1 MDDNKIVGIPV
12 LPLRGI
18 TVFPNMILDLDI
30 GREKSLA
37 AIQKAMEDNDKILVV
52 AQKDA
57 TIDDP
62 KIEELY
68 DMGTIAIIRQVTKIN
83 DNHYK
88 IFVAGEKRARI
99 IDSESQDYLS
109 ATVEVID
116 NSQQEFTKNE
126 EALIR
131 TIGELFE
138 KYAKLSGRIH
148 EDMVYSILGLKSS
161 LEIIDIIA
169 AHMTLEVSKKQDILE
184 AVDTTTRMNKIIEIL
199 NDEIQILEIQRNI
212 YLQVKKNIDKS
223 QKEYYL
229 KEQLKAIQEE
239 LGDKDSIKEETEKY
253 KEKLGKLEIPSE
265 IKEKIEKEID
275 KLYKTSGSSPE
286 SGSVRN
292 YIETVL
298 DIPWGIITKENA
310 QIKKAQKILEDDH
323 YGLEKVK
330 QRILEY
336 LAVRVYAPNVQ
347 VPILCLIGPPGV
359 GKTSIAKS
367 IASATGRN
375 YARISLGG
383 ARDEADIRGHRRTYV
398 SSMPG
403 RFINALRQAKS
414 MNPVLVLD
422 EMDKMMSDF
431 RGDPA
436 AALLEVLDS
445 EQNANFR
452 DHYIEVPVDLS
463 KVMFICTAN
472 TLSSIPKPLLDRME
486 VIEINSYT
494 SIEKMEIAKR
504 HLLPKQLKIHGLA
517 SKNIRLSSENIMYL
531 IDHYTKE
538 SGVRSLERLLGSLCR
553 KAVREMLETEKKT
566 IYITP
571 QKIREYLGQEK
582 YHFDKVSDTPQI
594 GLVTGLAWTSVG
606 GDTLSIEVNIMKG
619 KGNLELTGQM
629 GNVMKESAKAAVSY
643 IRSNYDVLEVPENF
657 HTKLDIHIHIP
668 EGAVPKDGPSAG
680 ITMATAI
687 ISALTKKPVR
697 NDIAMT
703 GEVTIRG
710 RVLAIGGLKEKLLA
724 AKRAGIYNVLVPKQN
739 MPHISEIEKHIVEDM
754 NIIYVETMEEV
765 IKHAFAHTK
774 EEP

>member
-1 MDDNKIVGIPV
+1 MIDNNKIAGIPV

-37 AIQKAMEDNDKILVV
+37 AIQKAIETDDKIFVV

-57 TIDDP
+57 TVDDP
-62 KIEELY
+62 KVEELY
-68 DMGTIAIIRQVTKIN
+68 DIGTIASIRQVTKIS

-88 IFVAGEKRARI
+88 IFIAGEKRARI
-99 IDSESQDYLS
+99 IDSQIEEYLS

-116 NSQQEFTKNE
+116 TKQQEFTQKE

-148 EDMVYSILGLKSS
+148 EDMVYAILGLKSS

-169 AHMTLEVSKKQDILE
+169 AHMTLEVSKKQEILA
-184 AVDTTTRMNKIIEIL
+184 AVDITTRMNKMIEIL
-199 NDEIQILEIQRNI
+199 NHEIQILEIQRNI

-239 LGDKDSIKEETEKY
+239 LGDKDSIKEETDNF
-253 KEKLGKLEIPSE
+253 KEKLNSLQIPEE

-275 KLYKTSGSSPE
+275 KLYKSSANSPE
-286 SGSVRN
+286 SGYLRN

-298 DIPWGIITKENA
+298 DIPWGITTKENT
-310 QIKKAQKILEDDH
+310 QIKKAQKVLEREH
-323 YGLEKVK
+323 YGLEKIK

-336 LAVRVYAPNVQ
+336 LAVKVYAPDIQ
-347 VPILCLIGPPGV
+347 VPILCLVGPPGV
-359 GKTSIAKS
+359 GKTSIARS
-367 IASATGRN
+367 IATATGRN

-398 SSMPG
+398 GAMPG

-414 MNPVLVLD
+414 MNPVIVLD
-422 EMDKMMSDF
+422 ELDKMMSDF

-445 EQNANFR
+445 EQNAHFR
-452 DHYIEVPVDLS
+452 DHYVEVPVDLS

-472 TLSSIPKPLLDRME
+472 NLTSVPKPLLDRME
-486 VIEINSYT
+486 VIELSSYT
-494 SIEKMEIAKR
+494 SVEKLEIAKR
-504 HLLPKQLKIHGLA
+504 HLLPKQLQRHGLTA
-517 SKNIRLSSENIMYL
+517 KNIRISQETIMYL
-531 IDHYTKE
+531 IDYYTKE
-538 SGVRSLERLLGSLCR
+538 SGVRNLERLLGSICR
-553 KAVREMLETEKKT
+553 KVVREMLETEKKVIT
-566 IYITP
+566 ITP
-571 QKIREYLGQEK
+571 QKVKEYLGQEK
-582 YHFDKVSDTPQI
+582 YQFDKASKTPQV
-594 GLVTGLAWTSVG
+594 GVVTGLAWTPVG

-643 IRSNYDVLEVPENF
+643 IRSNYETLGVPENF

-724 AKRAGIYNVLVPKQN
+724 AKRAGIYNVIVPKQN
-739 MPHISEIEKHIVEDM
+739 MPHISEIEKHILENM
-754 NIIYVETMEEV
+754 NIIYAETMEDV
-765 IKHAFAHTK
+765 LSHVFA
-774 EEP
+774 

>member
-1 MDDNKIVGIPV
+1 MDDNKIMGIPV

-30 GREKSLA
+30 GRDKSLA
-37 AIQKAMEDNDKILVV
+37 AIQKAMESNDKIFVV

-57 TIDDP
+57 MTDDP

-68 DMGTIAIIRQVTKIN
+68 DMGTIAVIRQVTKIN
-83 DNHYK
+83 ENHYK
-88 IFVAGEKRARI
+88 IFIAGEKRARI
-99 IDSESQDYLS
+99 IDSESQEYLS

-116 NSQQEFTKNE
+116 AQHQDFTQKE

-169 AHMTLEVSKKQDILE
+169 AHMTLEVSKKQDVLE
-184 AVDTTTRMNKIIEIL
+184 AVDTPTRMQKIIEIL
-199 NDEIQILEIQRNI
+199 NDEIQILEIQKNI

-239 LGDKDSIKEETEKY
+239 LGDKDSIKQETDNY
-253 KEKLGKLEIPSE
+253 KEKLSQLNLSDEIREKL
-265 IKEKIEKEID
+265 EKEID
-275 KLYKTSGSSPE
+275 KLYKTSSTSPE
-286 SGSVRN
+286 SGYLRN
-292 YIETVL
+292 YIEAVL
-298 DIPWGIITKENA
+298 DIPWGVTTKENT
-310 QIKKAQKILEDDH
+310 QIKKAEKILEDDH

-336 LAVRVYAPNVQ
+336 LAVKAYAPSIQ

-375 YARISLGG
+375 YTRLSLGG

-398 SSMPG
+398 GAMPG
-403 RFINALRQAKS
+403 RFINALRQARS
-414 MNPVLVLD
+414 MNPVMVLD

-445 EQNANFR
+445 EQNAHFR

-472 TLSSIPKPLLDRME
+472 TLTSIPKPLLDRME

-494 SIEKMEIAKR
+494 STEKLEIAKR

-517 SKNIRLSSENIMYL
+517 SKNIRLSQENIMYL

-538 SGVRSLERLLGSLCR
+538 SGVRSLERLLGSICR
-553 KAVREMLETEKKT
+553 KVVREMVETQKKV
-566 IYITP
+566 IYISLE
-571 QKIREYLGQEK
+571 KIKEYLGQEK
-582 YHFDKVSDTPQI
+582 YHFDKVSDHPQV

-629 GNVMKESAKAAVSY
+629 GDVMKESAKAGVSY
-643 IRSNYDVLEVPENF
+643 IRSHYDVLGVSENF
-657 HTKLDIHIHIP
+657 HTKYDIHIHIP

-724 AKRAGIYNVLVPKQN
+724 AKRAGIYNVIVPKQN
-739 MPHISEIEKHIVEDM
+739 IPHISEIESHIVDDM
-754 NIIYVETMEEV
+754 NLIYVDTMEEV
-765 IKHAFAHTK
+765 IKHVFI
-774 EEP
+774 